1 MSAVTTISF
10 NQYWPI
16 NVFFSFNL
24 TRDHEIDEEI
34 ETPAR
39 DHIKFPGLEESRLP
53 IQKRK
58 LPISDTRRGKTIVFR
73 GSRENVVSK
82 KGSMPD
88 DLQGKS
94 AAKVS
99 KSFER
104 SSSDGKLLGKVTAK
118 SLWSSESKNVKLV
131 TFQETV

>member
-1 MSAVTTISF
+1 MF
-10 NQYWPI
+10 
-16 NVFFSFNL
+16 FFSFNL